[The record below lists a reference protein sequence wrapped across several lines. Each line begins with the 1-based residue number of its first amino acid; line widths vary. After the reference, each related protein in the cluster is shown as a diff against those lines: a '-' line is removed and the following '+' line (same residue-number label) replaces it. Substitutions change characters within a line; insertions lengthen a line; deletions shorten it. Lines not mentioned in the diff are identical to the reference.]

1 MTYREKAIVMA
12 YTGKIMLP
20 ANKLNI
26 FFDYIEEK
34 LGRSIYND
42 ELGFNEFLKDEVQDA
57 AKEDFMNLWVE
68 DGKQSYHELGV
79 VDLPYIK
86 HEGISCTNCKYKK
99 VNFFDPPCNI
109 CQDNDHYEKI
119 NEG

>member
-20 ANKLNI
+20 VNKLNI

-42 ELGFNEFLKDEVQDA
+42 ELGSDEFLKDEIRNA
-57 AKEDFMNLWVE
+57 AREDFMNLWVE
-68 DGKQSYHELGV
+68 DGKQPYHELGV
-79 VDLPYIK
+79 VDLPYIE
-86 HEGISCTNCKYKK
+86 HEEIR
-99 VNFFDPPCNI
+99 
-109 CQDNDHYEKI
+109 
-119 NEG
+119 